1 MKRAFDMCVVGLSL
15 AATACGPGL
24 DPEVVVHPPRPT
36 VSPAT
41 SASASSGG
49 CPAIGHTEPLIVDWL
64 TTRRSDLELAMKE
77 GVAVVSYDCTTLKL
91 LTQCKLAGSYSF
103 AGVTRKENVIQLTNP
118 AEMQANVPFGAVA
131 LSTAIEGAG
140 ASANAIDVALVPTG
154 KMATT
159 VTSVSSQ
166 DLSGSCDG
174 ATHFVRSALLGAF
187 AMTPGGRGA
196 ARSVDQVF
204 AAVGAAAASS
214 SQGGTTSKEG
224 ELEACRAAKP
234 DAQAPTERCHAP
246 LRLELVPLL
255 AKKAAPPEP
264 AAKQAEE
271 ELPAISSSCPAG
283 TVLSGAK
290 CSPPSFAPTH
300 LCDPADSRAC
310 AAQCGKGDVGSC
322 YHLGIHY
329 LSGKDLPRD
338 DARAAELFEKAC
350 SAGVAQACYARGKQQ
365 LRDILSAKVPP
376 DAAGRAKVR
385 EFADKACELGDGWAC
400 WSAAEW
406 YLREGPQAVI
416 PKDATRAVAFL
427 RRGCD
432 LGYGPSCSSLGNML
446 VEGKLAAKDVAV
458 AVGVLQRACEGGQA
472 EDCVE
477 LGDILRK
484 GQGAPKDG
492 VKAIAAYRRGCT
504 LGDMRACNAAG
515 SVYGEGDGVPRD
527 VAKAYSFFEKGCPE
541 KGFGA
546 EACMSLAAMYEKGT
560 GIPKDMARAAA
571 LYEKVCGTGGCLRAA
586 EIWQRGD
593 GVPADPARAFSLYEK
608 ACMEWREKKACD
620 AFGPLLETK
629 DKERARAF
637 YTEQCTRT
645 QDKAACA
652 SQKRLGGAKK

>member
-36 VSPAT
+36 VMP
-41 SASASSGG
+41 ASSAGENTGG

-64 TTRRSDLELAMKE
+64 TTRRSDLGLAMKE

-91 LTQCKLAGSYSF
+91 LAQCKLQGTYSY
-103 AGVTRKENVIQLTNP
+103 AGVSRNENVIQLTNP
-118 AEMQANVPFGAVA
+118 AEMQANVPFGAPA
-131 LSTAIEGAG
+131 LSTAIEGNQTA
-140 ASANAIDVALVPTG
+140 AFDVALVPAG

-159 VTSVSSQ
+159 VTSASAQ
-166 DLSGSCDG
+166 DLSGSCEG
-174 ATHFVRSALLGAF
+174 ATHFVRAALLGAF
-187 AMTPGGRGA
+187 AMAPGSRGA
-196 ARSVDQVF
+196 ARTVDQVF
-204 AAVGAAAASS
+204 AAVGPAAASN
-214 SQGGTTSKEG
+214 QGGTASREG

-234 DAQAPTERCHAP
+234 DAQAPTDRCHAP
-246 LRLELVPLL
+246 LRLELVPLE
-255 AKKAAPPEP
+255 AKKAETAEP
-264 AAKQAEE
+264 AAKPAED
-271 ELPAISSSCPAG
+271 ELPKLASSCPVG
-283 TVLSGAK
+283 TVRSGAK
-290 CSPPSFAPTH
+290 CSPPAATPAH
-300 LCDPADSRAC
+300 LCEPADARAC

-350 SAGVAQACYARGKQQ
+350 GAGVTQACYARARLQ
-365 LRDILSAKVPP
+365 LRDIQSAKVPP
-376 DAAGRAKVR
+376 DTAGRAKVR
-385 EFADKACELGDGWAC
+385 EFADKACEMGDGWAC
-400 WSAAEW
+400 FSAAEW
-406 YLREGPQAVI
+406 YLSEGPQAVL

-432 LGYGPSCSSLGNML
+432 LGYGPSCSALGKML
-446 VEGKLAAKDVAV
+446 IEGKLAAKDVAV

-472 EDCVE
+472 EDCVD

-492 VKAIAAYRRGCT
+492 VKAIAAYRRGCS

-515 SVYGEGDGVPRD
+515 AVFAEGDGVPRD

-546 EACMSLAAMYEKGT
+546 EACMSLAGMYEKGT

-571 LYEKVCGTGGCLRAA
+571 LYEKVCGSGGCLRAA

-593 GVPADPARAFSLYEK
+593 GVTADPERAFSLYEK
-608 ACMEWREKKACD
+608 ACSQWGEKKACD
-620 AFGPLLETK
+620 AFGQLLEKK

-637 YTEQCTRT
+637 YAEQCSRT

-652 SQKRLGGAKK
+652 SQKRLGGARK